1 MEERV
6 AEMFENEFTYPNGA
20 RQWFELSI
28 QPVPEGLFILSIDKH
43 QNIILWQTA
52 SEYNNSHF
60 EVEKSSNG
68 QAWSKIGTVK
78 GAEMSSTLKNYSFID
93 PLIQAGVTHYRIRQV
108 DNDERSHYSTIVSAT
123 HTLQHFM
130 ADVYPNPPDAS
141 SVVTLYSDHDD
152 EVTLKLVDAQGRMV
166 VKDLGP
172 LSKGTNELSL
182 SKMNHIGKGYYF
194 LHLNSPKTGH
204 SKTIKLLK

>member
-1 MEERV
+1 M
-6 AEMFENEFTYPNGA
+6 
-20 RQWFELSI
+20 
-28 QPVPEGLFILSIDKH
+28 
-43 QNIILWQTA
+43 
-52 SEYNNSHF
+52 
-60 EVEKSSNG
+60 EKSSNG

-93 PLIQAGVTHYRIRQV
+93 PLVQTGVTHYRIRQV
-108 DNDERSHYSTIVSAT
+108 DIAERSHYSTIVSTT

-130 ADVYPNPPDAS
+130 ADVYPNPLDAS

-152 EVTLKLVDAQGRMV
+152 EVTLKLVDVHGRTI
-166 VKDLGP
+166 VKELWP

-194 LHLNSPKTGH
+194 LHLHSPKTGH
-204 SKTIKLLK
+204 SKTIKLLKK